1 MNRRLSFY
9 TTAVAT
15 EHYLGMRWPRAVWES
30 VLTQAI
36 DDIVEG
42 PDLAEIVSHPDPQ
55 QFALDIEAA
64 AQAWVDDP
72 SNEPRR
78 FVWVCEQ
85 LDLDPAAVRAA
96 ITKRKGS
103 L

>member
-1 MNRRLSFY
+1 
-9 TTAVAT
+9 
-15 EHYLGMRWPRAVWES
+15 VWEA

-36 DDIVEG
+36 DDVVDG
-42 PDLAEIVSHPDPQ
+42 PHADEAEAAVIE
-55 QFALDIEAA
+55 DIRAA
-64 AQAWVDDP
+64 AQSWIDDQ

-96 ITKRKGS
+96 INKRKGTT
-103 L
+103 

>member
-1 MNRRLSFY
+1 VKRRLSFY
-9 TTAVAT
+9 NTEVAT

-36 DDIVEG
+36 DDIVRADPFPDTQEMMEG
-42 PDLAEIVSHPDPQ
+42 LR
-55 QFALDIEAA
+55 EAA
-64 AQAWVDDP
+64 QSWVDDTL
-72 SNEPRR
+72 NEPRR

-96 ITKRKGS
+96 IDKRKKGT